1 MSLKK
6 PRIEKMKLKPVAP
19 PPPKEFENSPTILIS
34 GRKKL
39 CAENAGEKIVNG
51 SYTHQHKVFLAN
63 CIGVCM
69 SPAEIKEA
77 FNLEF
82 GFPLP
87 SSSTICRLIKN
98 SPRWSPMIK
107 KIQTQ
112 YLSKMSEI
120 AGSHKH
126 VRLERAEKVYDRA
139 VEKGDLK
146 HQLLSIEQ
154 QRKEFDKHENNSIL
168 ILQQQY
174 NFMSDDEL
182 AQRKQFLLGKLGN
195 LREVQIGASSV
206 QGEVGGSGQ
215 NPG

>member
-1 MSLKK
+1 MSSKK
-6 PRIEKMKLKPVAP
+6 LLIKKMKLKPVAP
-19 PPPKEFENSPTILIS
+19 PPAKEFENSPTILMS

-39 CAENAGEKIVNG
+39 SAETLDQRVVKG
-51 SYTHQHKVFLAN
+51 SYTHQHKAFLAN

-77 FNLEF
+77 FELEF
-82 GFPLP
+82 GYALP
-87 SSSTICRLIKN
+87 NSNICRLIKN

-174 NFMSDDEL
+174 NFMSDEEL

-195 LREVQIGASSV
+195 LREVQIGTSTV
-206 QGEVGGSGQ
+206 QGEVG
-215 NPG
+215 

>member
-1 MSLKK
+1 MISKK
-6 PRIEKMKLKPVAP
+6 PRIKKMKLKPVAP
-19 PPPKEFENSPTILIS
+19 PPAKEFENSPTILIS
-34 GRKKL
+34 GRKRL
-39 CAENAGEKIVNG
+39 CAETVGQKVVGG

-69 SPAEIKEA
+69 SPAEIREA
-77 FNLEF
+77 FEIEF

-87 SSSTICRLIKN
+87 SGSTVCRLIKN

-139 VEKGDLK
+139 VAKGDLK

-154 QRKEFDKHENNSIL
+154 QRKEFDKHESNSIL

-174 NFMSDDEL
+174 NFMSDEEL
-182 AQRKQFLLGKLGN
+182 SQRKQYLLEKLKSIK
-195 LREVQIGASSV
+195 EVHSGTSTV
-206 QGEVGGSGQ
+206 QGEVG
-215 NPG
+215 